1 MRWGWSGGVGCWAGG
16 TRAGGEGRCGGI
28 GFGSE
33 GGSEGRSERLGRYI
47 SFSIN
52 SNLPSTAITASLR
65 SCARRTGPTSL

>member
-1 MRWGWSGGVGCWAGG
+1 MVGWGGWLEE
-16 TRAGGEGRCGGI
+16 RELGGEGRCGGI

-33 GGSEGRSERLGRYI
+33 GGSEGRREGGGRYI